1 MVAIVT
7 DSDIR
12 SGDPCIEGTRISV
25 LDIKRR
31 VIDGEEDP
39 FAVATE
45 YDLDVAAVFAALAYY
60 YDNTDEMRNREAEA
74 AERRQEIKQES
85 ARLREQL
92 DAPDTAESEP

>member
-12 SGDPCIEGTRISV
+12 SGDPCIDGTRISV

-31 VIDGEEDP
+31 VIDGDEDS
-39 FAVATE
+39 FAVAAE
-45 YDLDVAAVFAALAYY
+45 CDLDGAAVFDALAYY
-60 YDNTDEMRNREAEA
+60 YDNADEMREREADA

-85 ARLREQL
+85 ARLR
-92 DAPDTAESEP
+92 DVSR

>member
-31 VIDGEEDP
+31 VIDGDEDP
-39 FAVATE
+39 FAVAAE
-45 YDLDVAAVFAALAYY
+45 YDLDGAAVFDALAYY
-60 YDNTDEMRNREAEA
+60 YDNADEMREREAEA
-74 AERRQEIKQES
+74 AERRRAIKRES

-92 DAPDTAESEP
+92 DGPDAAESEP

>member
-7 DSDIR
+7 DSEIR

-60 YDNTDEMRNREAEA
+60 YDNTDEMRKREAEA

>member
-1 MVAIVT
+1 MISIVT
-7 DSDIR
+7 DADIR

-31 VIDGEEDP
+31 VIDGDEDP
-39 FAVATE
+39 FAVAAE
-45 YDLDVAAVFAALAYY
+45 YDLDGAAVFDALAYY
-60 YDNTDEMRNREAEA
+60 YDNADEMRELEADA

-92 DAPDTAESEP
+92 DSPDTAESEP

>member
-31 VIDGEEDP
+31 VIDGDEDS
-39 FAVATE
+39 FAVAAE
-45 YDLDVAAVFAALAYY
+45 YDLDGAAVFDALAYC
-60 YDNTDEMRNREAEA
+60 YDNADEMCKLEADA

-85 ARLREQL
+85 ARLR
-92 DAPDTAESEP
+92 DVSR

>member
-31 VIDGEEDP
+31 VIDGDEDP
-39 FAVATE
+39 FEVAAE
-45 YDLDVAAVFAALAYY
+45 YDLDGAAVFDALAYY
-60 YDNTDEMRNREAEA
+60 YDNAEAMREREAEA
-74 AERRQEIKQES
+74 AERRQEIQQES
-85 ARLREQL
+85 ADLRERL
-92 DAPDTAESEP
+92 DETDAAESEP

>member
-7 DSDIR
+7 DPDIR

-25 LDIKRR
+25 LDVKGR
-31 VIDGEEDP
+31 VIDGDEDP
-39 FAVATE
+39 FVVAAE
-45 YDLDVAAVFAALAYY
+45 YDLDGAAVFDALAYY
-60 YDNTDEMRNREAEA
+60 YDNAEAMRERETEA

-92 DAPDTAESEP
+92 DGPETAESEP